1 MKKSKRHKKF
11 CHKNKLKFDD
21 YKHCLESTQ
30 LESKSNKLEK
40 KIDVDST

>member
-1 MKKSKRHKKF
+1 MKLWYTDTNSF
-11 CHKNKLKFDD
+11 KLKFDG

-30 LESKSNKLEK
+30 LESKLNKLEK